1 MDIESMYRNYHDD
14 VYAFVLSLT
23 QSVSLAEDM
32 TSETFLKAIQSID
45 SFDGKKDIRAWL
57 FAIAK
62 NTLYSWYR
70 RNNKTI
76 PLSDFDVSSP
86 EQSVTQMI
94 TDSQAAFSIH
104 EILHA
109 MPQPYKEVFT
119 LRVFGEL
126 SFEQIGRLFGK
137 SSGWARVV
145 FFRAKNMIREQ
156 LEEKDD
162 E

>member
-1 MDIESMYRNYHDD
+1 MIP
-14 VYAFVLSLT
+14 LT
-23 QSVSLAEDM
+23 
-32 TSETFLKAIQSID
+32 
-45 SFDGKKDIRAWL
+45 GNKDIRAWL
-57 FAIAK
+57 FAIAR

-86 EQSVTQMI
+86 EQSVIQMI
-94 TDSQAAFSIH
+94 TDSQTAFSIH